1 MLAYQDI
8 ENIRGSIDGRT
19 MFLLG
24 GDWLNQLTM
33 SQLKAVRE
41 YISAR
46 EYIWDDTMI
55 KATNRVFCYPK
66 VSDLYDD
73 GGECDDLY
81 TDEDED

>member
-8 ENIRGSIDGRT
+8 EDIRRSIDGRT

-33 SQLKAVRE
+33 SQLKAVHE

-55 KATNRVFCYPK
+55 KATNHVFCYPK
-66 VSDLYDD
+66 VSDLFEE
-73 GGECDDLY
+73 GESDDLY
-81 TDEDED
+81 ADEDED

>member
-1 MLAYQDI
+1 MLAYQDM
-8 ENIRGSIDGRT
+8 EGIRRSIDGRT

-55 KATNRVFCYPK
+55 KATNRVFCYPD
-66 VSDLYDD
+66 VSDLEDGGDYDD
-73 GGECDDLY
+73 IY
-81 TDEDED
+81 ADEDED

>member
-1 MLAYQDI
+1 MLAYQDM
-8 ENIRGSIDGRT
+8 EGIRRSIDGRT

-41 YISAR
+41 YIDAR

-66 VSDLYDD
+66 VSDLYEDE
-73 GGECDDLY
+73 GENDDLY
-81 TDEDED
+81 TDED